1 MEQEVMQQAMRDAM
15 QQASMSIANGVPR
28 PAISVI
34 VAPCKDMQGA
44 CLIDACWMLNP
55 CLLMQRKCLHLRK
68 HACGCHGRT
77 DGRTYV
83 RTITLRASSYVPE
96 RAGKGEPN
104 FAPKFCPESRVRSA
118 RVGGDAA

>member
-1 MEQEVMQQAMRDAM
+1 MEQEVMQQAMQEVM
-15 QQASMSIANGVPR
+15 QQASRSIVHGVPR

-96 RAGKGEPN
+96 RAGKGEPE
-104 FAPKFCPESRVRSA
+104 FAPKVECGSHARFARIGSA
-118 RVGGDAA
+118 A